1 MMLSTLFLLWISVR
15 VGLSDAVLLK
25 IIDRIY
31 TNILRTLCESVI
43 IKTEKE
49 NHRRAATPSQDN
61 GITAYRV
68 KVGRLFLFYGNNVA
82 SDENND

>member
-1 MMLSTLFLLWISVR
+1 MDKRTS
-15 VGLSDAVLLK
+15 
-25 IIDRIY
+25 RIEHS
-31 TNILRTLCESVI
+31 RFSESVLRCLEKNRQI
-43 IKTEKE
+43 CYDRDTKKE
-49 NHRRAATPSQDN
+49 NHHRAATPSQDN